1 MKFRYQLAKKTF
13 KGKKVVE
20 SGVEDLISED
30 QRGNDSSADIPSP
43 LSLDKEAITPVE
55 PEEPKEVSRRDL
67 FSFGRLGDFAE
78 AVEED
83 RKKQPKKRKKNNATE
98 DEETDELEPAGEL
111 DKAESSEPSFKED
124 ETPKPGFFKRLVSKF
139 KSDSPSPEN
148 IASPG
153 DEVVEKKE
161 DSFSEELDT
170 EEKKLPSESNDIF
183 ALEEGEEV
191 DPEYDRRNLLRQ
203 GFHFFAKPA
212 VENVQ
217 SKIDNVNKAVDKI
230 TKRIPVLRPPG
241 AIAEKAFLQA
251 CSRCDECIHA
261 CPKDAIQRVPKK
273 MGFLIHNTPYIDP
286 MRNPCVMCTD
296 LPCIPAC
303 PDGALLPVQ
312 ELSDV
317 SMGYAILDKK
327 KCQAYGDTFC
337 QQCVIDCPVPGAI
350 HQIDNKPVIDKNI
363 CRGCGVCMR
372 SCSTVNI
379 PLAIQIKPQMVIDY
393 QLHKK
398 QLEKEKARIE
408 AEQLEAEK
416 LEAEVLAA
424 EEEKENGDVEGETN
438 AIES

>member
-1 MKFRYQLAKKTF
+1 MKFRYQLAKKTY
-13 KGKKVVE
+13 KGKKIVE

-30 QRGNDSSADIPSP
+30 QRGNESSADIPSP

-55 PEEPKEVSRRDL
+55 AEEPREVSRRDL

-83 RKKQPKKRKKNNATE
+83 RKKQPKKSKKNNIPE
-98 DEETDELEPAGEL
+98 DEETDELEPTEEL
-111 DKAESSEPSFKED
+111 NRTESSEPSLKED

-153 DEVVEKKE
+153 DDVVEKKE
-161 DSFSEELDT
+161 DAFAEELDT

-183 ALEEGEEV
+183 ALEEGEEE
-191 DPEYDRRNLLRQ
+191 DPEYDRRNLIRQ

-230 TKRIPVLRPPG
+230 TKRVPVLRPPG
-241 AIAEKAFLQA
+241 AISEKAFLQA

-261 CPKDAIQRVPKK
+261 CPKDAIQRAPKK

-303 PDGALLPVQ
+303 PDGALLP
-312 ELSDV
+312 LS
-317 SMGYAILDKK
+317 L
-327 KCQAYGDTFC
+327 
-337 QQCVIDCPVPGAI
+337 I
-350 HQIDNKPVIDKNI
+350 HI
-363 CRGCGVCMR
+363 
-372 SCSTVNI
+372 
-379 PLAIQIKPQMVIDY
+379 
-393 QLHKK
+393 
-398 QLEKEKARIE
+398 
-408 AEQLEAEK
+408 
-416 LEAEVLAA
+416 
-424 EEEKENGDVEGETN
+424 
-438 AIES
+438 

>member
-13 KGKKVVE
+13 KGKKIVE
-20 SGVEDLISED
+20 KGVEDLISED
-30 QRGNDSSADIPSP
+30 QRGNDSSAEIPSP

-83 RKKQPKKRKKNNATE
+83 RKKQPKKKNKKESAE
-98 DEETDELEPAGEL
+98 DEETDKLEPDLADTL
-111 DKAESSEPSFKED
+111 DEEEPCEPLPDEEEPPKA
-124 ETPKPGFFKRLVSKF
+124 GFFKRFVSAF
-139 KSDSPSPEN
+139 KSDPLPLDTDEPDPIEDNQKEAPSEALDSSEIEPSPEN
-148 IASPG
+148 
-153 DEVVEKKE
+153 
-161 DSFSEELDT
+161 
-170 EEKKLPSESNDIF
+170 NIF
-183 ALEEGEEV
+183 ALEEGEEE
-191 DPEYDRRNLLRQ
+191 DPEYDRRNLIRQ

-212 VENVQ
+212 IENVQ
-217 SKIDNVNKAVDKI
+217 SKIDHVNKAVDKI
-230 TKRIPVLRPPG
+230 TKRVPVLRPPG
-241 AIAEKAFLQA
+241 AITEKAFLQA
-251 CSRCDECIHA
+251 CSRCDECINA
-261 CPKDAIQRVPKK
+261 CPKDAIQRAPKK

-350 HQIDNKPVIDKNI
+350 HQVDSKPIIDKNI
-363 CRGCGVCMR
+363 CTGCGVCMR

-379 PLAIQIKPQMVIDY
+379 PLAIKIKPQMVIDY
-393 QLHKK
+393 QRHKK
-398 QLEKEKARIE
+398 QLEKERARIE
-408 AEQLEAEK
+408 AERLAE
-416 LEAEVLAA
+416 ESPTEEQQGEAA
-424 EEEKENGDVEGETN
+424 EGEENTQS
-438 AIES
+438 IES